1 VFGVAT
7 EAALRAFQQ
16 SRGLRETGVCDD
28 TTWSALVEASWKL
41 GDRHLYLRRPPL
53 RGDDVADLQA
63 RLGRLGFDCGWV
75 DGIFG
80 PSTSTAV
87 GEFQRNVGLS
97 PDGVVGHETF
107 RALQR
112 LAMRSQSGQ
121 LVNAVRQALRFD
133 HAMPNPR
140 LVVGHEGNLA
150 ALVRSLARTL
160 RARGA
165 RVVTTDDG
173 SSRVNA
179 SVANRFDA
187 ELYVGL
193 ASESD
198 EPWVGFYE
206 SHGFASPGGRRLAE
220 TLVRALSPEITASTR
235 GMRLP
240 ILRETQMPA
249 VIIELGRA
257 GRLADRHPDV
267 TSRIADG
274 IVEWCR
280 APGAEPSS

>member
-1 VFGVAT
+1 VFGIAT

-16 SRGLRETGVCDD
+16 SRGLRETGVCDE

-41 GDRHLYLRRPPL
+41 GDRHLYLRRPYI

-80 PSTSTAV
+80 PSTSAAV

-107 RALQR
+107 RSLQR

-133 HAMPNPR
+133 HALPNPR

-150 ALVRSLARTL
+150 ALARSLARTL
-160 RARGA
+160 RSRRA

-173 SSRVNA
+173 SSHVNA
-179 SVANRFDA
+179 AVANRFA
-187 ELYVGL
+187 AQLYVGL
-193 ASESD
+193 ATHSD
-198 EPWVGFYE
+198 EPWIGFYE

-220 TLVRALSPEITASTR
+220 TLVVALAPEIDTSAR

-249 VIIELGRA
+249 VVIELGRA
-257 GRLADRHPDV
+257 GRLPDRHPEV

-274 IVEWCR
+274 VVEWCR
-280 APGAEPSS
+280 APGVEPST

>member
-1 VFGVAT
+1 MFGVAT
-7 EAALRAFQQ
+7 EAALRAFQH

-28 TTWSALVEASWKL
+28 TTWSVLVEASWKL
-41 GDRHLYLRRPPL
+41 GDRHLYLRRPNL
-53 RGDDVADLQA
+53 RGDDVAELQA

-80 PSTSTAV
+80 PSTSSAV
-87 GEFQRNVGLS
+87 AEFQRNVGLS
-97 PDGVVGHETF
+97 SDGVVGHETF

-112 LAMRSQSGQ
+112 LAMRSQTGQ

-133 HAMPNPR
+133 RAVPNPR

-150 ALVRSLARTL
+150 ALARALARTL
-160 RARGA
+160 RDRGA
-165 RVVTTDDG
+165 RVVTADDG

-187 ELYVGL
+187 QLYVGL
-193 ASESD
+193 STESVTS
-198 EPWVGFYE
+198 WIGFYE
-206 SHGFASPGGRRLAE
+206 THGFASPGGRRLAE
-220 TLVRALSPEITASTR
+220 TLVRALAPEVETSAR

-249 VIIELGRA
+249 VVIELGHA
-257 GRLADRHPDV
+257 GRLPDRHPIV

-280 APGAEPSS
+280 APGAEPST